1 MGETGIWAIS
11 CFYHLPPFNNVEKQ
25 RAKLASN
32 YVTGSE
38 HCIEGEGD
46 F

>member
-11 CFYHLPPFNNVEKQ
+11 CFYLLPHLNNVEKQ
-25 RAKLASN
+25 GAKLASSC
-32 YVTGSE
+32 VMGPQ
-38 HCIEGEGD
+38 HCIGEEGD